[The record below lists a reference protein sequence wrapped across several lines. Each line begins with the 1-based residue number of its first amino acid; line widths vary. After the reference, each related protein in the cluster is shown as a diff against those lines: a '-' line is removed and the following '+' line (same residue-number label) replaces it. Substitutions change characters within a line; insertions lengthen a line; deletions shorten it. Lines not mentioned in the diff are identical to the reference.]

1 MDWKDSLPVLDN
13 KGGTMA
19 ITINIYYIGI
29 NGNARKFAEE
39 MTRSGIVNEIRAE
52 EGNLKYEYYFP
63 MNDNETV
70 LLIDSWVN
78 QQAIDKHHA
87 SPMMKKI
94 IDLREKYELS
104 MKVERYISDEMGMP
118 EKDKAFIRE

>member
-1 MDWKDSLPVLDN
+1 
-13 KGGTMA
+13 MA
-19 ITINIYYIGI
+19 ITINIYYVGT

-39 MTRSGIVNEIRAE
+39 MTANGIVSEIRAE

-87 SPMMKKI
+87 SPMMQKI
-94 IDLREKYELS
+94 IDLREKYKLS
-104 MKVERYISDEMGMP
+104 MKVERYFSDEEGIP

>member
-1 MDWKDSLPVLDN
+1 
-13 KGGTMA
+13 MA
-19 ITINIYYIGI
+19 ITINIYYKGT

-39 MTRSGIVNEIRAE
+39 MTRNGIVSKIRAE

-63 MNDNETV
+63 MDDNETV

-78 QQAIDKHHA
+78 QQSIDKHHA
-87 SPMMKKI
+87 SPMMQEI
-94 IDLREKYELS
+94 INLREKYNLS
-104 MKVERYISDEMGMP
+104 MMVERYILDEAGIP